1 MKDNYAEWKEWH
13 AEKLVGIDEDGADI
27 YRHYHYYSCSK
38 CGKRSAI
45 KSNYCP
51 YCGADMRGEQE

>member
-1 MKDNYAEWKEWH
+1 MKNDYAEWKGWH
-13 AEKLVGIDEDGADI
+13 GDKLVGIDEDGADI

-38 CGKRSAI
+38 CGRRSAI

-51 YCGADMRGEQE
+51 DCGADMRGEQK